1 MTNHAPP
8 ALDAPAAISRLEPL
22 RPLPLV
28 DVQRAMGEYQEG
40 LHAILQ
46 EQDWQTFSDR
56 DGRERRFVKRNGW
69 RKISTWFGFDLLIK
83 STVVERAIARVCPQC
98 GHTYMERGAEG
109 DPLRALVEGRAVAP
123 NGRQAEDVGAC
134 SVTERAF
141 SKPEHDLVSTA
152 ATRALNRA
160 TANLVGMGELVSAE
174 EAADAESLLPE
185 WAQPASEQLLTVM
198 RAKLTQLVGP
208 ERARALERAIGERYG
223 YVPNITTGFVNAM
236 HSMLAT
242 PPAAASPAPTSTSSG
257 GV

>member
-1 MTNHAPP
+1 VTA
-8 ALDAPAAISRLEPL
+8 ALDVPAGSRLEPL

-40 LHAILQ
+40 LHALLGDA
-46 EQDWQTFSDR
+46 DWQTFADR

-83 STVVERAIARVCPQC
+83 RTVVERVAARVCPQC
-98 GHTYMERGAEG
+98 GHSYLERGTSEG

-123 NGRQAEDVGAC
+123 NGRAAEDVGAC
-134 SVTERAF
+134 ALSERTF

-174 EAADAESLLPE
+174 EAADETAPLLPE
-185 WAQPASEQLLTVM
+185 WAQEAGNELLEVM
-198 RAKLTQLVGP
+198 HRKLTELVGAR
-208 ERARALERAIGERYG
+208 RATALVRAIGERYG
-223 YVPNITTGFVNAM
+223 YVPNISTGFVNAM
-236 HSMLAT
+236 HSMLA
-242 PPAAASPAPTSTSSG
+242 PAHASQPEEG
-257 GV
+257 Q